1 LKFIIIFAAV
11 WKTRTCEFN
20 RSIGE
25 SLGEVDLI
33 LKCHREA
40 AGLSRGMIIA
50 RVSGFFFFF
59 WFFFSPGAGVR
70 TQGLA
75 LPR

>member
-1 LKFIIIFAAV
+1 MKFIIIFAAV
-11 WKTRTCEFN
+11 WKSQTCEFN
-20 RSIGE
+20 RSRGE

-50 RVSGFFFFF
+50 RVSVLHREETTA
-59 WFFFSPGAGVR
+59 SPVPK
-70 TQGLA
+70 Q
-75 LPR
+75 